1 MASTTLTT
9 VDGILKEVYESQLRD
24 QLQSEVITA
33 RRIEKTSE
41 GVTHEVGGKYVTFPI
56 RIKRNHGM
64 GARNESEALPAAQ
77 TQGYA
82 PARVKLSYQYGT
94 IELTG
99 QTFELA
105 DSNFQAFASALQQE
119 IDGIKQGLAKDSNRQ
134 MYGTATG
141 KLATA
146 NAAGSTTTF
155 VCSNA
160 EAIYLEIGMIIDVYT
175 SADVL
180 RTPAGVT
187 ITNIQKDT
195 PGAGSTTVTISAL
208 GAATASGDYMTR
220 NASLGKEISGF
231 RQIVS
236 NTGSIYNVDPATVP
250 IWKSEV
256 DDPGALR
263 ALSEGLMINMVDRIR
278 TNGGKTTVIFS
289 SLGVRRS
296 YFNLLVQQRRYTNT
310 QKFEGGFN
318 GLAFTTD
325 SGDIPL
331 IADYDCPQ
339 NTMFF
344 LNEKELKIYE
354 AGDWSWMNRDGSNW
368 QRQIGAPSGGGT
380 VNYFDAYTATLY
392 KYYQLGTHRRNSHG
406 VMKNITEG

>member
-1 MASTTLTT
+1 MAQTTMTT

-24 QLQSEVITA
+24 QLQSETITI

-41 GVTHEVGGKYVTFPI
+41 GVSSEVGGKYVTFPI
-56 RIKRNHGM
+56 RTKRNHGM
-64 GARNESEALPAAQ
+64 GARNESEALPIAQ

-82 PARVKLSYQYGT
+82 PARVKLTYQYGT
-94 IELTG
+94 VELTG

-119 IDGIKQGLAKDSNRQ
+119 MSGIKEGLAKDTNRQ

-141 KLATA
+141 KLSTA
-146 NAAGSTTTF
+146 NAAGTTTTF

-160 EAIYLEIGMIIDVYT
+160 EAIYLEVGMLVDVYT
-175 SADVL
+175 SADVI
-180 RTPAGVT
+180 RNTAQT
-187 ITNIQKDT
+187 ISNIQKDT
-195 PGAGSTTVTISAL
+195 PGVGSTTVTFSAV
-208 GAATASGDYMTR
+208 ATAMASGDYMVR
-220 NASLGKEISGF
+220 SGNLGKEIIGF
-231 RQIVS
+231 RQIVNNS
-236 NTGSIYNVDPATVP
+236 GLVYNIDPATVP
-250 IWKSEV
+250 VWKSEV
-256 DDPGALR
+256 DDPGSTR

-310 QKFEGGFN
+310 QKFEGGFD

-325 SGDIPL
+325 TGEIPVM
-331 IADYDCPQ
+331 ADYDCPQ
-339 NTMFF
+339 NTMFY
-344 LNEKELKIYE
+344 LNEKELKLYQ

-368 QRQIGAPSGGGT
+368 QRQLGVTAGVT
-380 VNYFDAYTATLY
+380 NFFDAYTATLF
-392 KYYQLGTHRRNSHG
+392 KYYNLGTHRRNTHG
-406 VMKNITEG
+406 IMRNITEG

>member
-1 MASTTLTT
+1 MTT
-9 VDGILKEVYESQLRD
+9 VDGILKEVYESQLQD
-24 QLQSEVITA
+24 QLQSETITI

-41 GVTHEVGGKYVTFPI
+41 GVTSEVGGKYVTFPI
-56 RIKRNHGM
+56 RTKRNHGI

-82 PARVKLSYQYGT
+82 PARVKLTYQYGT

-105 DSNFQAFASALQQE
+105 DKNFQAFAGALQQE
-119 IDGIKQGLAKDSNRQ
+119 MDGIKQGLAKDTNRQ

-146 NAAGSTTTF
+146 NAVGLVTTF

-160 EAIYLEIGMIIDVYT
+160 EAIYLEVGMVVDVYT
-175 SADVL
+175 NADVL

-187 ITNIQKDT
+187 ISNIQKDT
-195 PGAGSTTVTISAL
+195 PAAGTTTVTIGTL
-208 GAATASGDYMTR
+208 GATTASGDYMVR
-220 NASLGKEISGF
+220 NGNLGKEIIGF

-236 NTGSIYNVDPATVP
+236 NAGLVYNVDPATVSV
-250 IWKSEV
+250 WKSEV

-263 ALSEGLMINMVDRIR
+263 ALSEGLMINMSDRIR
-278 TNGGKTTVIFS
+278 TNGGKTTVIFT

-310 QKFEGGFN
+310 QKFEGGFD

-325 SGDIPL
+325 TGEIPVV
-331 IADYDCPQ
+331 ADYDCPQ

-344 LNEKELKIYE
+344 LNEKELKLYQ

-368 QRQIGAPSGGGT
+368 QRQLGVTAGVT
-380 VNYFDAYTATLY
+380 NFFDAYTATLY
-392 KYYQLGTHRRNSHG
+392 KYFNLGTHRRNTHG
-406 VMKNITEG
+406 IMKNITEG